1 MESPNQKGRL
11 DSSLLKDAKE
21 GASATVALSLFQ
33 VGRVR
38 GKMKLKTRLRDRL
51 RISKL
56 SKKKILNCIVS
67 EVFPTEICPKRR
79 ILVLSSILGKFLV
92 TDHSETENSCWK

>member
-38 GKMKLKTRLRDRL
+38 GKMKLKRDRL